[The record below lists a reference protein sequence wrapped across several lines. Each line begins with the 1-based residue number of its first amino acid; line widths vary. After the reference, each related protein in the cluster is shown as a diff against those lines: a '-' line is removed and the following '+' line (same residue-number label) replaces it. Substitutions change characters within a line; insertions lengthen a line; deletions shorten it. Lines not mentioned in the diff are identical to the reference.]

1 MRLGRIALGHVS
13 LRHVSVWRRFAAVG
27 LLASLLAVP
36 VTVDLAQAR
45 PAKKNQA
52 EASDGQDAGNQK
64 KRSARVGKTRSRVA
78 GWNRANYAAIVVD
91 DKTGQVLHEAN
102 ADAPRHPASV
112 TKVMTLYMLFEQ
124 IEAGHLK
131 LDTPLPVSARAA
143 ARPPTKLGLKPGQ
156 TLTVEDALK
165 ALITRS
171 ANDAASVIA
180 EALGGTEEDFGRL
193 MTRKAIAL
201 GMSNTIYVNAS
212 GLPADLQI
220 TTARDQ
226 ALLGRAIQHRFPNY
240 FTYFAIKSFKY
251 RNKEIGNHN
260 ALLGNVQGVDGI
272 KTGYTNASGYN
283 LLCSVKR
290 GGREIVAVVLG
301 GRSGGARDARMREL
315 IEEHLPSAGTDRTA
329 PVQTERGP
337 DGEPVTAAI
346 APELPSGLRLA
357 SDDAVEP
364 ALLTDQV
371 PGKATL
377 RTDVAD
383 YEREDAP
390 PGSKEDQ
397 ERKAKKAESWKR
409 PPSPARGQRPRRGR
423 PRLRRNSRAAASVRA
438 ATRPRRRF
446 RQTQW
451 RNARGGTDDSFLR
464 DSRRF
469 RRSRLQFYFL
479 GINA

>member
-1 MRLGRIALGHVS
+1 MRLGQIALRPIS
-13 LRHVSVWRRFAAVG
+13 LRHVCVWQRVAAAG
-27 LLASLLAVP
+27 LLTSLLIAP
-36 VTVDLAQAR
+36 LTFDAAQAR
-45 PAKKNQA
+45 PAKKNHT
-52 EASDGQDAGNQK
+52 EASDGQNADSGTAKN
-64 KRSARVGKTRSRVA
+64 RSARVGKTRSRA
-78 GWNRANYAAIVVD
+78 AQGGWNRPNYAAIVVD
-91 DKTGQVLHEAN
+91 DKTGEVLHEAN

-124 IEAGHLK
+124 LEAGHLK
-131 LDTPLPVSARAA
+131 LDSELPISARAA

-156 TLTVEDALK
+156 TLKVEDAIK

-226 ALLGRAIQHRFPNY
+226 ALLGRAIQHRFPDY
-240 FTYFAIKSFKY
+240 FGYFAIKSFRYGK
-251 RNKEIGNHN
+251 REIGNHN
-260 ALLGNVQGVDGI
+260 GLLGNVRGVDGI
-272 KTGYTNASGYN
+272 KTGYTNKSGYN
-283 LLCSVKR
+283 LLCSIKR
-290 GGREIVAVVLG
+290 DGRELVAVVLG

-315 IEEHLPSAGTDRTA
+315 IEEFLPTAGTDRTA
-329 PVQTERGP
+329 PIQTERGP

-364 ALLTDQV
+364 ALLTDHV

-397 ERKAKKAESWKR
+397 ERKAKKAEMLEKAAK
-409 PPSPARGQRPRRGR
+409 PGKGGKAAKAKAEAAKEQPRRTRR
-423 PRLRRNSRAAASVRA
+423 PAGNA
-438 ATRPRRRF
+438 ATQTVPANAVAQ
-446 RQTQW
+446 RQHHPAVMQ
-451 RNARGGTDDSFLR
+451 GR
-464 DSRRF
+464 D
-469 RRSRLQFYFL
+469 
-479 GINA
+479 

>member
-1 MRLGRIALGHVS
+1 M
-13 LRHVSVWRRFAAVG
+13 
-27 LLASLLAVP
+27 
-36 VTVDLAQAR
+36 
-45 PAKKNQA
+45 
-52 EASDGQDAGNQK
+52 
-64 KRSARVGKTRSRVA
+64 
-78 GWNRANYAAIVVD
+78 
-91 DKTGQVLHEAN
+91 LHEAN

-131 LDTPLPVSARAA
+131 LDTPLPISARAA

-260 ALLGNVQGVDGI
+260 ALLGNVRGVDGI

-290 GGREIVAVVLG
+290 DGREIVAVVLG

-315 IEEHLPSAGTDRTA
+315 IEEHLPAAGTDRTA

-346 APELPSGLRLA
+346 APELPAGPALA
-357 SDDAVEP
+357 SDDS
-364 ALLTDQV
+364 V
-371 PGKATL
+371 PMRA
-377 RTDVAD
+377 
-383 YEREDAP
+383 
-390 PGSKEDQ
+390 
-397 ERKAKKAESWKR
+397 
-409 PPSPARGQRPRRGR
+409 SP
-423 PRLRRNSRAAASVRA
+423 
-438 ATRPRRRF
+438 
-446 RQTQW
+446 
-451 RNARGGTDDSFLR
+451 
-464 DSRRF
+464 
-469 RRSRLQFYFL
+469 
-479 GINA
+479 